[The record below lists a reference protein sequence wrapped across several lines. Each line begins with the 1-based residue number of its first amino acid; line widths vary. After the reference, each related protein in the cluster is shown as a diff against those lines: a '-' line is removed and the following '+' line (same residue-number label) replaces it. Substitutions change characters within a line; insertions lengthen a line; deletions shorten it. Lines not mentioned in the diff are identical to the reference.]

1 MPDRLVT
8 PVKIG
13 PYTLVSPVYV
23 APMAGVTDAPFR
35 KIAREFGAGLA
46 CTEMISSEALVRQHR
61 ESFRLMDL
69 QWDQRPVSVQLMGG
83 APGVMAQA
91 ARMAEEAGA
100 DIIDINMGCP
110 VPKVVK
116 TSGGSSLLRDPDL
129 ASRVAEAVV
138 GAVSVPVTAKIRLGW
153 DFATR
158 NYLEMATRLEAT
170 GIQGLAV
177 HGRTR
182 SQRYDP
188 SADWMAIAQVKAA
201 VKIPVAGSGDLRSA
215 GDAERRR
222 RESGVDAVMLGRG
235 ILGNLWLVRQTGVR
249 LTTGE
254 AIPPL
259 SWQKQI
265 EFGRRHCD
273 LVLDYYG
280 PERGP
285 RLLRKFIA
293 WGLHGFRG
301 AARLRTMVQS
311 VSSPADVTV
320 VLDTALLT
328 DPGPFSLDGEI
339 EDAPVSCEAA

>member
-1 MPDRLVT
+1 
-8 PVKIG
+8 VKIG
-13 PYTLVSPVYV
+13 PYTLASPVYV

-46 CTEMISSEALVRQHR
+46 CTEMISSEALTRRHR

-69 QWDQRPVSVQLMGG
+69 GWDQRPVSVQLMGG
-83 APGVMAQA
+83 DPSVMAEA

-100 DIIDINMGCP
+100 DIVDINMGCP

-116 TSGGSSLLRDPDL
+116 TSGGSSLLRDPDR
-129 ASRVAEAVV
+129 ACRVAQAVV
-138 GAVSVPVTAKIRLGW
+138 AAVSVPVTVKIRLGW

-158 NYLEMATRLEAT
+158 NYLEMATRLETT

-188 SADWMAIAQVKAA
+188 TADWLAIAQVKAA
-201 VKIPVAGSGDLRSA
+201 VKIPVAGSGDLRTA
-215 GDAERRR
+215 DDAVRRM

-235 ILGNLWLVRQTGVR
+235 ILGNLWLVRQTVAR

-254 AIPPL
+254 SLPAL
-259 SWQKQI
+259 TWTDQI
-265 EFGRRHCD
+265 DLVRRHCD
-273 LVLDYYG
+273 LVLEYYG

-293 WGLHGFRG
+293 WGLRGFRG

-311 VSSPADVTV
+311 VASPSDVTIL
-320 VLDTALLT
+320 LDAALAI
-328 DPGPFSLDGEI
+328 DPGPFSIDGEI
-339 EDAPVSCEAA
+339 EDAPASGEAA

>member
-1 MPDRLVT
+1 MKV
-8 PVKIG
+8 G

-61 ESFRLMDL
+61 ETCRLMDL
-69 QWDQRPVSVQLMGG
+69 GWDERPVSVQLMGG
-83 APGVMAQA
+83 DPQVMAQA
-91 ARMAEEAGA
+91 ARLAEAAGA
-100 DIIDINMGCP
+100 DIVDINMGCP

-116 TSGGSSLLRDPDL
+116 TSGGSSLLRDPDR
-129 ASRVAEAVV
+129 ACRVAEAVV
-138 GAVSVPVTAKIRLGW
+138 AAVSVPVTVKIRLGW

-170 GIQGLAV
+170 GIEGLAV

-188 SADWMAIAQVKAA
+188 SADWIAIAQVKAA
-201 VKIPVAGSGDLRSA
+201 VKIAVAGSGDLRSSD
-215 GDAERRR
+215 DAVRRIR
-222 RESGVDAVMLGRG
+222 QSGVDAVMLGRG
-235 ILGNLWLVRQTGVR
+235 ILGNLWLVRQTVAR

-254 AIPPL
+254 IIPAL
-259 SWQKQI
+259 SWIEQI
-265 EFGRRHCD
+265 ELVRRHCD

-280 PERGP
+280 AERGP

-293 WGLHGFRG
+293 WGLRGFRG

-311 VSSPADVTV
+311 VASAADVTV
-320 VLDTALLT
+320 VLDAARAI
-328 DPGPFSLDGEI
+328 DPGPYSLDAEI
-339 EDAPVSCEAA
+339 EDAPASCEAA

>member
-1 MPDRLVT
+1 
-8 PVKIG
+8 VKVG
-13 PYTLVSPVYV
+13 PYSLVSPVYV

-46 CTEMISSEALVRQHR
+46 CTEMISSEALVRRHR

-69 QWDQRPVSVQLMGG
+69 GWDQRPVSVQLMGG
-83 APGVMAQA
+83 DPAVMAQA

-116 TSGGSSLLRDPDL
+116 TSGGSSLLRDPDR
-129 ASRVAEAVV
+129 AFRVAEAVV
-138 GAVSVPVTAKIRLGW
+138 GAVSVPVTVKIRLGW

-158 NYLEMATRLEAT
+158 NYVEMATGLERT

-188 SADWMAIAQVKAA
+188 SADWVAIAQVKAA
-201 VKIPVAGSGDLRSA
+201 VEIPVAGSGDLRTA
-215 GDAERRR
+215 DDAAWRV

-235 ILGNLWLVRQTGVR
+235 ILGNLWLVRQTVAR

-254 AIPPL
+254 SIPAL
-259 SWQKQI
+259 SWIEQI
-265 EFGRRHCD
+265 ELVRRHCD

-280 PERGP
+280 AERGP

-293 WGLHGFRG
+293 WGLRGFKG
-301 AARLRTMVQS
+301 AARLRSMVQS
-311 VSSPADVTV
+311 VASAADVTV
-320 VLDTALLT
+320 VLDAALAI
-328 DPGPFSLDGEI
+328 DPGPFSIDGEI
-339 EDAPVSCEAA
+339 DDAPVSCEAA

>member
-1 MPDRLVT
+1 MN
-8 PVKIG
+8 IG
-13 PYTLVSPVYV
+13 QHTLISPVYV

-35 KIAREFGAGLA
+35 KIAREFGAGMA
-46 CTEMISSEALVRQHR
+46 CTEMISSEALVRSHR

-69 QWDQRPVSVQLMGG
+69 AWDERPVSVQLMGG
-83 APGVMAQA
+83 DPSVMAEA
-91 ARMAEEAGA
+91 ARMAEAAGA
-100 DIIDINMGCP
+100 DIVDINMGCP

-138 GAVSVPVTAKIRLGW
+138 AAVSVPVTVKIRLGW

-158 NYLEMATRLEAT
+158 NHLEMATRLEAT

-188 SADWMAIAQVKAA
+188 WADWDAIAQVKAA
-201 VKIPVAGSGDLRSA
+201 VKIPVAGSGDLRTA
-215 GDAERRR
+215 DDAERRR
-222 RESGVDAVMLGRG
+222 HESGVDAVMLGRG
-235 ILGNLWLVRQTGVR
+235 ILGNLWLVRQTVVR

-254 AIPPL
+254 SIPSL
-259 SWQKQI
+259 TWQEQI
-265 EFGRRHCD
+265 ELVRRHCH
-273 LVLDYYG
+273 LVLEYYG

-293 WGLHGFRG
+293 WGLRGFRG

-311 VSSPADVTV
+311 VTSPMDVTV
-320 VLDTALLT
+320 VLDAAMAI

-339 EDAPVSCEAA
+339 NESPASCEAA

>member
-1 MPDRLVT
+1 VR
-8 PVKIG
+8 IG

-61 ESFRLMDL
+61 ETSRLMDL
-69 QWDQRPVSVQLMGG
+69 GWDERPVSVQLMGG
-83 APGVMAQA
+83 DPQVMAQA
-91 ARMAEEAGA
+91 ARLAEAAGA
-100 DIIDINMGCP
+100 DIVDINMGCP

-116 TSGGSSLLRDPDL
+116 TSGGSSLLRDPDR
-129 ASRVAEAVV
+129 ACRVAEAVV
-138 GAVSVPVTAKIRLGW
+138 AAVSVPVTVKIRLGW

-170 GIQGLAV
+170 GIEGLAV

-188 SADWMAIAQVKAA
+188 SADWIAIAQVKAA
-201 VKIPVAGSGDLRSA
+201 VKIPVAGSGDLRSSD
-215 GDAERRR
+215 DAVRRLR
-222 RESGVDAVMLGRG
+222 QSGVDAVMLGRG
-235 ILGNLWLVRQTGVR
+235 ILGNLWLVRQTVAR

-254 AIPPL
+254 IIPAL
-259 SWQKQI
+259 SWIEQI
-265 EFGRRHCD
+265 ELVRRHCD

-280 PERGP
+280 AERGP

-293 WGLHGFRG
+293 WGLRGFRG

-311 VSSPADVTV
+311 VASPADVTV
-320 VLDTALLT
+320 VLDAARAI
-328 DPGPFSLDGEI
+328 DPGPYSLDAEI
-339 EDAPVSCEAA
+339 EDAPASCEAA

>member
-1 MPDRLVT
+1 M
-8 PVKIG
+8 KIG

-61 ESFRLMDL
+61 ETSRLMDL
-69 QWDQRPVSVQLMGG
+69 GWDERPVSVQLMGG
-83 APGVMAQA
+83 DPQVMAQA
-91 ARMAEEAGA
+91 ARLAEAAGA
-100 DIIDINMGCP
+100 DIVDINMGCP

-116 TSGGSSLLRDPDL
+116 TSGGSSLLRDPDR
-129 ASRVAEAVV
+129 ACRVAEAVV
-138 GAVSVPVTAKIRLGW
+138 AAVSVPVTVKIRLGW

-170 GIQGLAV
+170 GIEGLAV

-188 SADWMAIAQVKAA
+188 SADWIAIAQVKAA
-201 VKIPVAGSGDLRSA
+201 VKIPVAGSGDLRSSD
-215 GDAERRR
+215 DAVRRIR
-222 RESGVDAVMLGRG
+222 QSGVDAVMLGRG
-235 ILGNLWLVRQTGVR
+235 ILGNLWLVRQTVAR

-254 AIPPL
+254 TIPAL
-259 SWQKQI
+259 SWIEQI
-265 EFGRRHCD
+265 ELVRRHCD

-280 PERGP
+280 AERGP

-293 WGLHGFRG
+293 WGLRGFRG

-311 VSSPADVTV
+311 VASPADVTA
-320 VLDTALLT
+320 VLDAAQAI
-328 DPGPFSLDGEI
+328 DPGPFSLDAEI
-339 EDAPVSCEAA
+339 EDVPASCEAA

>member
-1 MPDRLVT
+1 MR
-8 PVKIG
+8 IG

-61 ESFRLMDL
+61 ETSRLMDL
-69 QWDQRPVSVQLMGG
+69 GWDERPVSVQLMGG
-83 APGVMAQA
+83 DPQVMAQA
-91 ARMAEEAGA
+91 ARLAEAAGA
-100 DIIDINMGCP
+100 DIVDINMGCP

-116 TSGGSSLLRDPDL
+116 TSGGSSLLRDPDR
-129 ASRVAEAVV
+129 ACRVAEAVV
-138 GAVSVPVTAKIRLGW
+138 AAVSVPVTVKIRLGW

-170 GIQGLAV
+170 GIEGLAV

-188 SADWMAIAQVKAA
+188 SADWIAIAQVKAA
-201 VKIPVAGSGDLRSA
+201 VKIPVAGSGDLRSSD
-215 GDAERRR
+215 DAVRRIR
-222 RESGVDAVMLGRG
+222 QSGVDAVMLGRG
-235 ILGNLWLVRQTGVR
+235 ILGNLWLVRQTVSR

-254 AIPPL
+254 TIPAL
-259 SWQKQI
+259 SWIEQI
-265 EFGRRHCD
+265 ELVRRHCD

-280 PERGP
+280 AERGP

-293 WGLHGFRG
+293 WGLRGFRG

-311 VSSPADVTV
+311 VASPADVTV
-320 VLDTALLT
+320 VLDAARAI
-328 DPGPFSLDGEI
+328 DPGPFSLDAEV
-339 EDAPVSCEAA
+339 EDVPASCEAA